1 MIRDKDW
8 SQRSKVKLQL
18 QLHGATLMSALLMR
32 SSCTKHGCLSHVHAC
47 CAAAAAAAAPDR
59 SSGGSKVVP
68 SDWPPATSHRR
79 MVGRVRHKAASTS
92 KSLHTPPCLCFPS
105 SLSLALTLNLSLS
118 FHDCA
123 DTSGVFLLTIATVPF
138 DRVLR
143 LYSISSYCCHPPNMS
158 SSSNAIAIP
167 RRKGKHPAASR
178 HSIDSSS
185 SSSAS
190 TPSTPS
196 YASHSRNYQFTPTEN
211 RFSYGSYGSS
221 ASSSPSNSP
230 QSASSMRRRE
240 SLMSATFSKAEHT
253 VINVGEEECPRL
265 VWARILRLQS
275 CRVSSRTTANTPQI
289 TCVKASQGFDW
300 NQGKSLSQY
309 CRNGCV
315 EAISCGCIA
324 NCLCLRIQKSSF
336 RPTPITTLMT
346 SSVARILSRTLY
358 SRTRRSRTCFR
369 HKHALSSQLHG
380 NSQGCDN
387 DTY

>member
-1 MIRDKDW
+1 MAARHVSSPYGW
-8 SQRSKVKLQL
+8 RSQTQGCVDYQVAPHSSTLPVLSFFL
-18 QLHGATLMSALLMR
+18 LPHTLAT
-32 SSCTKHGCLSHVHAC
+32 T
-47 CAAAAAAAAPDR
+47 
-59 SSGGSKVVP
+59 
-68 SDWPPATSHRR
+68 
-79 MVGRVRHKAASTS
+79 
-92 KSLHTPPCLCFPS
+92 
-105 SLSLALTLNLSLS
+105 LS

-123 DTSGVFLLTIATVPF
+123 HTLGVSLLTIATVPF
-138 DRVLR
+138 YRVLR
-143 LYSISSYCCHPPNMS
+143 LYLSSYYWDPPNMS

-178 HSIDSSS
+178 HSVDSSS

-265 VWARILRLQS
+265 VWARILRLQL
-275 CRVSSRTTANTPQI
+275 CRVSSRTTANIPQI

-300 NQGKSLSQY
+300 NQGMPLSFNTAETLASKQLAVNVSLTASV
-309 CRNGCV
+309 CVSRNLPSV
-315 EAISCGCIA
+315 
-324 NCLCLRIQKSSF
+324 LR
-336 RPTPITTLMT
+336 RLPL
-346 SSVARILSRTLY
+346 
-358 SRTRRSRTCFR
+358 
-369 HKHALSSQLHG
+369 
-380 NSQGCDN
+380 
-387 DTY
+387 